1 MKALITGGAG
11 FVGRHVCM
19 RLARGGYEVTLV
31 DNLYPGSG
39 CQPLEQWMPHLR
51 PDPARVELIQDDCRN
66 FFRRPATQ
74 TPQYDVVVHLAAV
87 VGGRLVIENDP
98 LAVAVDLSIDAEFF
112 YWLSRLKYQPKRVHY
127 FSSSAAYPV
136 AHQRHD
142 HHQEL
147 TEGMIEFKGEFLG
160 QPDLTYGWSKLTG
173 EYLARLTHERHGHHI
188 TCYRPFSGYG
198 EDQDMTYPFPAIL
211 MRAARSETPMT
222 VWGSGRQMRDFIY
235 IEDCVDGMLTVS
247 EKVGDGSA
255 VNLSTGIAINF
266 NDYASLAWEIVHGSR
281 SGLEVKNTADKP
293 EGVFARYGSTRLQE
307 ALGFRYRTGFSE
319 GIRRCLDY
327 WRQYQILP
335 AKSD

>member
-1 MKALITGGAG
+1 
-11 FVGRHVCM
+11 
-19 RLARGGYEVTLV
+19 
-31 DNLYPGSG
+31 
-39 CQPLEQWMPHLR
+39 
-51 PDPARVELIQDDCRN
+51 
-66 FFRRPATQ
+66 
-74 TPQYDVVVHLAAV
+74 
-87 VGGRLVIENDP
+87 
-98 LAVAVDLSIDAEFF
+98 
-112 YWLSRLKYQPKRVHY
+112 
-127 FSSSAAYPV
+127 
-136 AHQRHD
+136 
-142 HHQEL
+142 
-147 TEGMIEFKGEFLG
+147 MIEFKGEFLG